1 MLVDIPLHL
10 LYSRIRQR
18 KTRNDIITMKNEY
31 GDWVENVDEIT
42 SLVRSHL
49 ANIFMQSS
57 TQESESE
64 TDQ

>member
-49 ANIFMQSS
+49 VNIFMQSS